1 MMLALV
7 GHLISDN
14 SKSNSEQAD
23 FRRRGPVTLPV
34 DESYAMIE
42 RFAAAT

>member
-14 SKSNSEQAD
+14 SISKAEQAD
-23 FRRRGPVTLPV
+23 FRRRGPVTM
-34 DESYAMIE
+34 DELYAMIE